1 MKHSLPSPHPPEPA
15 LPPAAQA
22 EWKAGLKQ
30 GLLLGAMALLLGLPQ
45 ERQAAPAAEAFEAQ
59 AGATL
64 LGTLD
69 LNGVSASPEAER
81 VARWVVASGDHG
93 GRAFAVV
100 DKREAR
106 VLVFEPSGRL
116 VGSAPV
122 LLGAALG
129 DDSAPGIGQRPI
141 SQVRPE
147 ERTTPAGRFAGEAG
161 RNLVPED
168 VVWVDY
174 ENAVSMH
181 RVRTTNAAERRLERL
196 ATPTVRDNRISYGCI
211 NVPVNFFE
219 GVLWPRFRASGGM
232 VYVLPDRKPLTTVFP
247 MLAAAPLPPGALPPQ

>member
-1 MKHSLPSPHPPEPA
+1 MTRAPASPHPPA
-15 LPPAAQA
+15 VA
-22 EWKAGLKQ
+22 EWTAGLKQ
-30 GLLLGAMALLLGLPQ
+30 GLLLGAIALLLALPQ
-45 ERQAAPAAEAFEAQ
+45 EHVADLMVDRAAPAAEGEAP
-59 AGATL
+59 ASGML

-69 LNGVSASPEAER
+69 LNGVSASAAAQQ

-106 VLVFEPSGRL
+106 VLVFEPGGRL

-129 DDSAPGIGQRPI
+129 DDSVPGIGQRPL

-181 RVRTTNAAERRLERL
+181 RVRATQPAERRLERL

-219 GVLWPRFRASGGM
+219 GVIWPRFRASGGM
-232 VYVLPDRKPLTTVFP
+232 VYVLPDRKPLAEVFP
-247 MLAAAPLPPGALPPQ
+247 MLAAAQPADGAPLRQ